1 MRKIVISGININQ
14 GGALSILKDC
24 LNYINNNLSNNYK
37 IVTLVNNKNL
47 FNDLKTEN
55 RIEFIEFE
63 DSKKSWIKR
72 CYYEYF
78 YFKKLSRE
86 LKPYLWLSL
95 HDMTPNVETERL
107 AVYCHNP
114 TPFYKMKFKDIKYDK
129 KIFLFSKLYKYL
141 YKINI
146 KKNNYVI
153 VQQDWIRKKFEEMY
167 KIKNII
173 VAPPENK
180 YLIQKNDNKNKI
192 EKNTFFYPS
201 FPRIFKNFE
210 IICKAV
216 ELLEKKG
223 VSNFKVYLTIDG
235 TENLYSKE
243 IVEKYK
249 NLKCVEFLGLLTR
262 EEVFEYYSKVECLI
276 FPSKL
281 ETWGLPISEFKIYNK
296 PMILSELEYAHET
309 VGEYNKCL
317 FFNPNSENELEEQ
330 MLKIIN
336 KKNKYE
342 SNKKIK
348 QSKNCKKNWKEL
360 FEMLLGEEE

>member
-14 GGALSILKDC
+14 GGTLSILKDC
-24 LNYINNNLSNNYK
+24 LDYINNKLTNKYK
-37 IVTLVNNKNL
+37 IIVLVHNKNL
-47 FNDLKTEN
+47 FNELKIEN
-55 RIEFIEFE
+55 KIEFIEFK

-78 YFKKLSRE
+78 YFKKLSKE

-95 HDMTPNVETERL
+95 HDITPNVETEKL
-107 AVYCHNP
+107 AVYCHNS
-114 TPFYKMKFKDIKYDK
+114 TPFYKMKIKDIKYDRK
-129 KIFLFSKLYKYL
+129 VYLFSKLYKYL
-141 YKINI
+141 YRINI
-146 KKNNYVI
+146 KRNDYVI

-180 YLIQKNDNKNKI
+180 YLVQKENDKNKV
-192 EKNTFFYPS
+192 EENTFFYPS

-216 ELLEKKG
+216 QQLEKKG
-223 VSNFKVYLTIDG
+223 IKNFKVYLTIDG

-243 IVEKYK
+243 ILEKYK

-296 PMILSELEYAHET
+296 PIILSELEYAHET

-317 FFNPNSENELEEQ
+317 FFNPNSENELEKR

-336 KKNKYE
+336 KEDKFTKT
-342 SNKKIK
+342 KKIK
-348 QSKNCKKNWKEL
+348 ESGLYAKHWEDL
-360 FEMLLGEEE
+360 FEILLR

>member
-1 MRKIVISGININQ
+1 MKKIVIAGININQ

-24 LNYINNNLSNNYK
+24 LYYLKNNLSYRYE
-37 IVTLVNNKNL
+37 IVALVNNKNL

-95 HDMTPNVETERL
+95 HDMTPNVEAERL

-129 KIFLFSKLYKYL
+129 KVFLFSKLYKYL

-153 VQQDWIRKKFEEMY
+153 VQQDWIRKKFEEIY

-180 YLIQKNDNKNKI
+180 YLIQKESNKNEI

-210 IICKAV
+210 IICEAV
-216 ELLEKKG
+216 QLLEKKG
-223 VSNFKVYLTIDG
+223 VRNFKVYLTIDG

-249 NLKCVEFLGLLTR
+249 KLKCIEFLGLLTR
-262 EEVFEYYSKVECLI
+262 EKVFKYYSKVECLI

-296 PMILSELEYAHET
+296 PIILSELEYAHET
-309 VGEYNKCL
+309 VGEYDKCL
-317 FFNPNSENELEEQ
+317 FFNPDSEKELEKQ

-336 KKNKYE
+336 KEDKFTK
-342 SNKKIK
+342 NKKIEESNLYAK
-348 QSKNCKKNWKEL
+348 HWEDL
-360 FEMLLGEEE
+360 FKILLK

>member
-24 LNYINNNLSNNYK
+24 LDYINNKLTNKYK
-37 IVTLVNNKNL
+37 IIVLVHNKSL
-47 FNDLKTEN
+47 FKELSIEN
-55 RIEFIEFE
+55 KIEFIEFE

-78 YFKKLSRE
+78 YFKKLSRK

-95 HDMTPNVETERL
+95 HDITPNVETEKL

-114 TPFYKMKFKDIKYDK
+114 TPFYKMKIKDIKYDRK
-129 KIFLFSKLYKYL
+129 VYLFSKLYKYL

-146 KKNNYVI
+146 KRNDYVI

-173 VAPPENK
+173 VAPPEKK
-180 YLIQKNDNKNKI
+180 YLIQKSNNKNKV
-192 EKNTFFYPS
+192 EENTFFYPS

-216 ELLEKKG
+216 QLLEKKG
-223 VSNFKVYLTIDG
+223 IKNFKVYLTIDG

-249 NLKCVEFLGLLTR
+249 NLKCIEFLGLLTR

-296 PMILSELEYAHET
+296 PIILSELEYAHET
-309 VGEYNKCL
+309 VGEYEKCL
-317 FFNPNSENELEEQ
+317 FFNPNSEDELEKQ

-336 KKNKYE
+336 KEDKYE
-342 SNKKIK
+342 NNKINNLN
-348 QSKNCKKNWKEL
+348 KNYKKNWKEL
-360 FEMLLGEEE
+360 FELLLGDQL